1 MSLTRRRFLTRVA
14 AGAGAAAGI
23 ALLEPQLLQ
32 AMSARPAR
40 GWAGQAAAAGKAPI
54 ILDSNENAYGLL
66 PSARAASEQCYK
78 MAYRYPD
85 EVEEAFLARVA
96 RLNGVAQDRVLA
108 GCGSGEL
115 LRMAAYAFT
124 GPGRK
129 LVMASPTFEQL
140 RRFSRANGAEVVEV
154 PLRKDYAHDLE
165 AMAARAGAD
174 AGLVYVCNPN
184 NPTSSLTPK
193 REIEWLLDKL
203 PRKTYVLVDEAY
215 HHFATEAPA
224 YGSFLAR
231 AADDERLIVLRTFSK
246 IYGMAGLRQG
256 YAVGTPRAL
265 ERMGRH
271 QLPNGTNSAALH
283 CAAVSLDDDAGFA
296 AAMKRHQ
303 ADLREFMAQAEQREL
318 RTIPPHGNFVMVDTR
333 QPTRRVIAYFRTNNI
348 RIGRPF
354 PPYETQARISLGTA
368 EEMKEFWR
376 VWDKMPRELPSSQT

>member
-23 ALLEPQLLQ
+23 VLLEPQLTAL
-32 AMSARPAR
+32 SARPMR
-40 GWAGQAAAAGKAPI
+40 GWAAQAASAGKVPI

-66 PSARAASEQCYK
+66 PTARTALEHCYT

-85 EVEEAFLARVA
+85 DVEQAFLARVA
-96 RLNGVAQDRVLA
+96 KLNGVRDDRVLA

-184 NPTSSLTPK
+184 NPTSSLTSK

-203 PRKTYVLVDEAY
+203 PRQTYVLVDEAY
-215 HHFATEAPA
+215 HHFATGSPD
-224 YGSFLAR
+224 YGSFLTR
-231 AADDERLIVLRTFSK
+231 AADDDRLIVLRTFSK

-256 YAVGTPRAL
+256 YAVGTPKAL
-265 ERMGRH
+265 EQMARH
-271 QLPNGTNSAALH
+271 QLPNGTNAAALH
-283 CAAVSLDDDAGFA
+283 CATASLDDDAGLA
-296 AAMKRHQ
+296 IALKRHH
-303 ADLREFMAQAEQREL
+303 ADMKEFMVQAEQREL
-318 RTIPPHGNFVMVDTR
+318 RTIPPHGNFVMIDTR
-333 QPTRRVIAYFRTNNI
+333 QPIRRVIAYFRTNNI

-354 PPYETQARISLGTA
+354 PPYETQARISLGLP